1 MYIKASQQER
11 DLSISA
17 IYNEHQLIS
26 AIKQIATEILDGIM
40 MHELS
45 IDDNPENIIINLNRM
60 FNPEDDSPEENA
72 ARLNFLIEN
81 TKDVL
86 KEINNDKEI
95 DISGYTTP
103 NYNLTLSL
111 TIPNSKYYLSA
122 YSNIDDDMLWDEL
135 IEWVED
141 QDPSEKK
148 GN

>member
-1 MYIKASQQER
+1 MKNIFSFAFETCRLVCGDTNKLA
-11 DLSISA
+11 A
-17 IYNEHQLIS
+17 II
-26 AIKQIATEILDGIM
+26 TD
-40 MHELS
+40 
-45 IDDNPENIIINLNRM
+45 
-60 FNPEDDSPEENA
+60 A
-72 ARLNFLIEN
+72 APMLNFLIEN
-81 TKDVL
+81 TKGVL

-141 QDPSEKK
+141 QDLSEKK